1 MSDLKDTEEFKA
13 FKQVTLDVRCQLM
26 KLTRVP
32 AGDLENFETEYQE
45 LISLEEKKDKLGK
58 RLLDK
63 CEDLFLISDR
73 DYLKTLTRNIK
84 NEECEK

>member
-1 MSDLKDTEEFKA
+1 MSDLRDSEEFKA

-32 AGDLENFETEYQE
+32 AGDLENFEAEYQE
-45 LISLEEKKDKLGK
+45 LTSLEEKKDKLGK

-63 CEDLFLISDR
+63 CEDLFLSDR

>member
-1 MSDLKDTEEFKA
+1 MSDLRDTEEFKA

-32 AGDLENFETEYQE
+32 AGDLENFEAEYQE
-45 LISLEEKKDKLGK
+45 LTSLEEKKDKLGK

-63 CEDLFLISDR
+63 CEDLFLSDL

>member
-1 MSDLKDTEEFKA
+1 MSDLKDSEEFKA
-13 FKQVTLDVRCQLM
+13 FKQATLDVRCQLM

-32 AGDLENFETEYQE
+32 AGDLENFEAEYQE

-63 CEDLFLISDR
+63 CEDLFLSDR

>member
-32 AGDLENFETEYQE
+32 AGDLENFEAEYQE
-45 LISLEEKKDKLGK
+45 LTSLEEKKDKLGK

-63 CEDLFLISDR
+63 CEDLFLSDL
-73 DYLKTLTRNIK
+73 DYLKTLTRYIK

>member
-13 FKQVTLDVRCQLM
+13 FKQATLDVRCQLM

-32 AGDLENFETEYQE
+32 AGDLENFEAEYQE
-45 LISLEEKKDKLGK
+45 LTTLEEKKDKLGK

-63 CEDLFLISDR
+63 CEDLFLSDR

>member
-1 MSDLKDTEEFKA
+1 MSDLRDSEEFKA
-13 FKQVTLDVRCQLM
+13 FKQATLDVRCQLM

-32 AGDLENFETEYQE
+32 AGDLENFEAEFQKLTT
-45 LISLEEKKDKLGK
+45 LEEKKDKLGK

>member
-1 MSDLKDTEEFKA
+1 MSDLKDSEEFKA
-13 FKQVTLDVRCQLM
+13 FKQATLDVRCQLM
-26 KLTRVP
+26 KLPRVP
-32 AGDLENFETEYQE
+32 AGDLENFEAEYQE
-45 LISLEEKKDKLGK
+45 LISLEKKKDKLGK

-63 CEDLFLISDR
+63 CEDLFLSDR

>member
-32 AGDLENFETEYQE
+32 AGDLENFEAEYQE

-63 CEDLFLISDR
+63 CEDVFLSDL
-73 DYLKTLTRNIK
+73 DYLKTLTRYIK
-84 NEECEK
+84 NEEWKK

>member
-1 MSDLKDTEEFKA
+1 MSDLRDSEEFKA

-32 AGDLENFETEYQE
+32 AGDLENFEGEYKE
-45 LISLEEKKDKLGK
+45 LTTLEEKKDKLGK

-63 CEDLFLISDR
+63 CEDLFLSDR